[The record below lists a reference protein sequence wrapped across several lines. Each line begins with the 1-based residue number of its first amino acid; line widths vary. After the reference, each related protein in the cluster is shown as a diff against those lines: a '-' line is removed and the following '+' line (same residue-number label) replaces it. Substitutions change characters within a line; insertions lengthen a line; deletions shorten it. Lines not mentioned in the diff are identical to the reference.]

1 VSVSKATRCIYV
13 KKKNLYL
20 LFHQGV
26 LCQVVLCQVAL
37 CQVALCQ
44 VALCQVALCRVALCQ
59 VALCQVALYRLYHR
73 EVLYLVALNGVS

>member
-1 VSVSKATRCIYV
+1 MSVSKATRCIYV

-26 LCQVVLCQVAL
+26 LCQGVL

>member
-1 VSVSKATRCIYV
+1 MRCIYV

-26 LCQVVLCQVAL
+26 LCQGV
-37 CQVALCQ
+37 
-44 VALCQVALCRVALCQ
+44 LCQ

>member
-1 VSVSKATRCIYV
+1 MSVSKATRCIYV

-26 LCQVVLCQVAL
+26 LCQVVL